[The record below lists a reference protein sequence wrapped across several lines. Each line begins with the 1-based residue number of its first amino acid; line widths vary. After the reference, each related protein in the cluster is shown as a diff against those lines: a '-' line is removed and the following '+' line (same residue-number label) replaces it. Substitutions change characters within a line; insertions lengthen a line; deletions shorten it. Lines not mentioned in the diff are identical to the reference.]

1 MAVGGVLSCYFISAL
16 LFTASYQFNRAKGG
30 SFNLGFES
38 LGSSLSNPLPFDKV
52 WGSNMLSHRRP
63 VLGSHKCGDGFRGSL
78 ITSVP
83 NVWSSTLPGD
93 VKLRLKFCGSVV
105 TFCAVWSLGALLE
118 TSYAKSDSRS
128 PDIRGNEEN
137 LTFSESSLMVENSN

>member
-1 MAVGGVLSCYFISAL
+1 MAVRGFLSCYFISTL

-38 LGSSLSNPLPFDKV
+38 LGSSLSNPLPFDTV
-52 WGSNMLSHRRP
+52 SGSNMLSHRRP
-63 VLGSHKCGDGFRGSL
+63 VLGSHKCGGVSWGSL

-83 NVWSSTLPGD
+83 NVWFSTFSGA

-128 PDIRGNEEN
+128 PDIRSNEEN
-137 LTFSESSLMVENSN
+137 LTFSGSSLMVENSN